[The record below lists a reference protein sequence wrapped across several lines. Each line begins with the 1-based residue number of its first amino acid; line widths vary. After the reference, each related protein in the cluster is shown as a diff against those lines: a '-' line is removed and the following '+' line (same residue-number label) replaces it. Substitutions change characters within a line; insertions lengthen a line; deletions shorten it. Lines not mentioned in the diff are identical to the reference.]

1 MNDDH
6 FNHDAHVQALEDA
19 SNQLYTDAEG
29 EHPQRRRAMAA
40 ACSRAAGIHRQL
52 QGRIAHA
59 RQAEQKLRRLH
70 DKLIASA
77 PIITGEKPIDMEGA
91 AKEIWR
97 VMALLRNYVSQ
108 PNAPWIGPAPVMFP
122 PDEEAE

>member
-6 FNHDAHVQALEDA
+6 FNHDAHILALEEA

-29 EHPQRRRAMAA
+29 EQPQCRRAMAA

-59 RQAEQKLRRLH
+59 RQAERKLRRLY
-70 DKLIASA
+70 DKLVASA
-77 PIITGEKPIDMEGA
+77 PIITGEKPIDMGGA
-91 AKEIWR
+91 ASEVWR
-97 VMALLRNYVSQ
+97 IMSLLRGYVSQ
-108 PNAPWIGPAPVMFP
+108 PNVPWIGPSPVMFP
-122 PDEEAE
+122 LDEEAA

>member
-6 FNHDAHVQALEDA
+6 FNHDAHVQALEEA
-19 SNQLYTDAEG
+19 SNQLYTDVEG
-29 EHPQRRRAMAA
+29 EQPQRRRAMAA

-59 RQAEQKLRRLH
+59 RQAEQKLRRLY

-77 PIITGEKPIDMEGA
+77 PIVTGEKPIDMQGA
-91 AKEIWR
+91 ASEVWR
-97 VMALLRNYVSQ
+97 IMSLLRGYVSQ
-108 PNAPWIGPAPVMFP
+108 PNAPWIGPSPVMFP
-122 PDEEAE
+122 LDEEAE